1 MICAAVERCAGIEVG
16 KTFLAVCVMT
26 GPLGGEAM
34 EQRRRFGTTVV
45 EWQALREW
53 LKTGAGDACG
63 EGEHGYLLGTGMQHL
78 GGKCP
83 NLWGPR
89 ARGQE
94 SQRAPD
100 G

>member
-1 MICAAVERCAGIEVG
+1 MG

-63 EGEHGYLLGTGMQHL
+63 EEEHG
-78 GGKCP
+78 
-83 NLWGPR
+83 
-89 ARGQE
+89 
-94 SQRAPD
+94 
-100 G
+100 